1 MLINRTRCLATAA
14 LLALAFGAPA
24 TAAAA
29 GGDRDVFVPQSQPY
43 GKAYSEWAAAWWTW
57 VVRQPTPVNPLLDT
71 TGANCA
77 QGQSGRVWFLA
88 GTFTNGASITRACTI
103 PTGTSVLF
111 PVVNRAYFGFLNDP
125 PEERTE
131 EFVRSRVAGVA
142 AAQDLR
148 ASLDGT
154 SVPGVERWFEE
165 SALFRV
171 VLPVDNILGVE
182 GGTGPGQAP
191 GLVMDP
197 SGDAGFYLMLK
208 PLSPGDHTVR
218 FSGRVPRPGRP
229 DFTVDITYRL
239 TVTPH

>member
-1 MLINRTRCLATAA
+1 MLINTTRCLATAA

-103 PTGTSVLF
+103 PTGTSV
-111 PVVNRAYFGFLNDP
+111 
-125 PEERTE
+125 
-131 EFVRSRVAGVA
+131 
-142 AAQDLR
+142 
-148 ASLDGT
+148 
-154 SVPGVERWFEE
+154 
-165 SALFRV
+165 
-171 VLPVDNILGVE
+171 
-182 GGTGPGQAP
+182 
-191 GLVMDP
+191 
-197 SGDAGFYLMLK
+197 
-208 PLSPGDHTVR
+208 
-218 FSGRVPRPGRP
+218 
-229 DFTVDITYRL
+229 
-239 TVTPH
+239 